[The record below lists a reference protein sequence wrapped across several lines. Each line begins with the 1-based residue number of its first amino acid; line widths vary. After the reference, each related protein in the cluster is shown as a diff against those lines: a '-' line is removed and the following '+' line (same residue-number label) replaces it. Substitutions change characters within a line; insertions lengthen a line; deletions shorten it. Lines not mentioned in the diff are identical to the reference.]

1 MEEIK
6 VKYFVEGLDPLCYVA
21 GKSDWI
27 DLHLAEDVTLHAGE
41 FRLLPLG
48 VAMALPEGYEAHIVP
63 RSSTFKNYGILQ
75 TNSMGV
81 VDYSYRGDGDQWRM
95 PVYATRDVS
104 IPKNARICQF
114 RIMRH
119 QPPLH
124 FTAVEH
130 LDSADRGGFGS
141 TGV

>member
-48 VAMALPEGYEAHIVP
+48 VAMALPALYVSKIFDV
-63 RSSTFKNYGILQ
+63 RTWYG
-75 TNSMGV
+75 
-81 VDYSYRGDGDQWRM
+81 
-95 PVYATRDVS
+95 P
-104 IPKNARICQF
+104 
-114 RIMRH
+114 
-119 QPPLH
+119 
-124 FTAVEH
+124 
-130 LDSADRGGFGS
+130 
-141 TGV
+141 